1 MDIFSKSKL
10 LVRAVIALLILNF
23 IAIGIFL
30 WRGFSHPHMPP
41 PPRSVQ
47 EVSQILKSELNLTDQ
62 QAEQINELRKSYF
75 EKENE
80 VLKSLRA
87 GRDSMNAQMF
97 NKDTDEELV
106 MAVAKRISENEYRM
120 EMLRFEQARALK
132 QLCTPDQLL
141 KFEGLLK
148 EIRDYFRPQGPPP
161 RK

>member
-10 LVRAVIALLILNF
+10 LVRAVIVLLILNF
-23 IAIGIFL
+23 MAIGIFL
-30 WRGFSHPHMPP
+30 WRGMSRPHMPP
-41 PPRSVQ
+41 HRGAR
-47 EVSQILKSELNLTDQ
+47 EVAEILKNELKLTDQ
-62 QAEQINELRKSYF
+62 QADQISDLRRSYF
-75 EKENE
+75 KKEAE

-97 NKDTDEELV
+97 NKDTDEEMV
-106 MAVAKRISENEYRM
+106 VSIAKRISENEYRM

-148 EIRDYFRPQGPPP
+148 EIREYFRPVGPPP

>member
-41 PPRSVQ
+41 RRGIQ
-47 EVSQILKSELNLTDQ
+47 EVSQILKNELNLTDQ
-62 QAEQINELRKSYF
+62 QSEQINVLRKSYF
-75 EKENE
+75 EKEKV

-106 MAVAKRISENEYRM
+106 ISIAKRISENEYRM
-120 EMLRFEQARALK
+120 EMLRFEQARELK
-132 QLCTPDQLL
+132 QLCTPDQLQ

-148 EIRDYFRPQGPPP
+148 EIREYFRPEGPPP

>member
-1 MDIFSKSKL
+1 MDIFFKSKL
-10 LVRAVIALLILNF
+10 LVRAVISLLILNF

-30 WRGFSHPHMPP
+30 WRGFAHPHMPP
-41 PPRSVQ
+41 PHRSVQ

-62 QAEQINELRKSYF
+62 QSEQISVLRKSYF
-75 EKENE
+75 EKEKV

-120 EMLRFEQARALK
+120 EMLRFEQARELK
-132 QLCTPDQLL
+132 QLCTPDQLQ

-148 EIRDYFRPQGPPP
+148 EIREYFRPEGPPP